1 MRFKREGK
9 DWWKASES
17 RMPVMRI
24 PVGVIDTLRN
34 QSLHVGEV
42 LPGFRVLL
50 HLADG
55 MGEVTVTVGTHLGR
69 IDIRNLEVRMAPPL
83 SPIIEVPTGASD
95 EWTRQAA
102 GN

>member
-1 MRFKREGK
+1 MRREFDYYFSAFIAPTTSAREVLKAELAVRFKREGK

-55 MGEVTVTVGTHLGR
+55 MGGDGHGGNPLGADR
-69 IDIRNLEVRMAPPL
+69 YPQ
-83 SPIIEVPTGASD
+83 S
-95 EWTRQAA
+95 
-102 GN
+102 